1 VPQPEDII
9 KSTSKDTIEQL
20 KEVNEKVIPLFEDAA
35 DMLIK
40 HHKGDARKALC
51 STLALLSGYHKEEM
65 SARSLLTGQEDQVT
79 F

>member
-1 VPQPEDII
+1 
-9 KSTSKDTIEQL
+9 
-20 KEVNEKVIPLFEDAA
+20 LFEDAA